1 MSPAFERA
9 RLNSLL
15 KKPDRFLVLKGRS
28 FSCASEIDPD
38 PTRREAPRKRRI
50 AKELCDPV
58 R

>member
-38 PTRREAPRKRRI
+38 PTRREATKTPDR
-50 AKELCDPV
+50 EGTLCDPA